1 METIDLL
8 TEEIAEHMVPV
19 IKDYLLDV
27 YETPEKFL
35 DPTQGTT
42 NSKLMKFQ
50 FALKKVPNWTHAQI
64 KEQLDAIT
72 SRCSWFK
79 DLMVGLFVAYIN
91 KLASNL
97 RTNASSGKLNIKLP
111 SDETFI
117 HTCFV
122 RCSADLYEDPYVMS
136 ESEPG
141 RTKKLDERI
150 TRDIL
155 KSIKKLIPIKAIL
168 DSRIPPMSDSMAF
181 GGNEP
186 DTPMPLPVSAPVDEP
201 PPEPEPEPEPA
212 HVPEP
217 MEPEPELREI
227 PAKPDLFPDAPE
239 EKNNNAIEQD
249 A

>member
-1 METIDLL
+1 METIELL
-8 TEEIAEHMVPV
+8 TDEIAEHMVPV

-35 DPTQGTT
+35 DPTQGNT

-50 FALKKVPNWTHAQI
+50 FALKKVPNWTHTQI

-97 RTNASSGKLNIKLP
+97 RTNSSSGKLNVKLP

-122 RCSADLYEDPYVMS
+122 RCSADLYEDPYIMT
-136 ESEPG
+136 ESEPS

-150 TRDIL
+150 YKDIL

-181 GGNEP
+181 GTNEP
-186 DTPMPLPVSAPVDEP
+186 ETPMPMPVSAPMEEP
-201 PPEPEPEPEPA
+201 QSVPAEPKPVPAEPEPET
-212 HVPEP
+212 
-217 MEPEPELREI
+217 ELREI

-239 EKNNNAIEQD
+239 EKNNTAIEQD